1 MVAKE
6 SKVRQRVTE
15 QDVHQF
21 AGPVVIRDPNA
32 FADQLEAFVQ
42 TRVSATIEA
51 ADQAVRQALRNK
63 AAHLRAET
71 RWSKRRLSTLL
82 TL

>member
-21 AGPVVIRDPNA
+21 AGPVVIRDPKA

-42 TRVSATIEA
+42 ARVSATIEA